1 MTVCDYCEL
10 PKNVS
15 GNCSEELYT
24 EGSGDDM
31 KCYKM
36 CPFSLKPGVLKDS
49 QGNPL
54 NETNC
59 KVCGSQKM
67 YITCP
72 KDQEENA
79 TDDESDVP
87 GNDPGVPGDFLNDP
101 SRQQQGTSAMYQNS
115 FIQHN
120 NDMFFV
126 TADGFKQT
134 YEKVNSTDEHHPTCQ
149 NFIDNTHVIT
159 KQEEFD
165 AIQPS
170 LVKRIVG
177 TPCGFEEKV
186 VGVKN
191 TDGSYDRLGFVNSDG
206 ILQVFVNSTLDTIP
220 ETCPKTE
227 IIDIP
232 DTLWGEFT
240 KGDDIQKDGK
250 CNVSSRSTLSPSLAP
265 PPPPKVTEEHST
277 PSVEMNIKA
286 EDMINNI
293 QEMNKQME
301 EARDGMEKMN
311 AIQEVMETFR
321 NFFKWRYVFF
331 FIGIVLLFAF
341 VYSFF
346 SSSKGK
352 QPIIDPG
359 KAQEMSQA
367 MAASAMATASTAAAL
382 ASENIYEEPQQT
394 DTPGNEQE
402 EEEEEENK
410 LSSLPEELTRD
421 D

>member
-1 MTVCDYCEL
+1 MTVCDYCEI
-10 PKNVS
+10 PQNVS
-15 GNCSEELYT
+15 GNCSEEVYT

-31 KCYKM
+31 KCYKV
-36 CPFSLKPGVLKDS
+36 CPFRLKQNVFQDS
-49 QGNPL
+49 QGVPL
-54 NETNC
+54 YDSNCKACGSHNVYVECPKENET
-59 KVCGSQKM
+59 
-67 YITCP
+67 
-72 KDQEENA
+72 

-87 GNDPGVPGDFLNDP
+87 DDPQVPDDFLNDP
-101 SRQQQGTSAMYQNS
+101 SRVQQGTSVMYQNS
-115 FIQHN
+115 FISHN

-126 TADGFKQT
+126 TADGFKQI
-134 YEKVNSTDEHHPTCQ
+134 YDKVNSTDEHHSTCQ

-177 TPCGFEEKV
+177 TPCGYEERV

-191 TDGSYDRLGFVNSDG
+191 TDGDYDRLGFVNSEG
-206 ILQVFVNSTLDTIP
+206 ILQVFVKSTLDAIP

-232 DTLWGEFT
+232 DTLWLEFT
-240 KGDDIQKDGK
+240 IGDDIKEDGK
-250 CNVSSRSTLSPSLAP
+250 CDVSSRTPPPSFPTP
-265 PPPPKVTEEHST
+265 PPPTET
-277 PSVEMNIKA
+277 PSTVNMDIKA
-286 EDMINNI
+286 DDMINNLK
-293 QEMNKQME
+293 EMNKQME

-321 NFFKWRYVFF
+321 NFFKWRYLFF

-346 SSSKGK
+346 SNSKGK
-352 QPIIDPG
+352 QPYIDPV

-382 ASENIYEEPQQT
+382 AYEQQPQTETPVVENQN
-394 DTPGNEQE
+394 DE
-402 EEEEEENK
+402 EEEEEENNM
-410 LSSLPEELTRD
+410 SSLPEESTRD